1 MKRLVDDIYVALPDT
16 MEARSGAKV
25 LVEITRWPDAKGRQP
40 EGKITSILG
49 YKGDVGVDINC
60 VMAQH
65 KIPFSFPE
73 AVLKEADRV
82 SFDVALGGKTS

>member
-1 MKRLVDDIYVALPDT
+1 MIQHVNTSIVGTYDRQQMFGFVTPDDERLVDDIYVALPDT

-49 YKGDVGVDINC
+49 YK
-60 VMAQH
+60 A
-65 KIPFSFPE
+65 
-73 AVLKEADRV
+73 
-82 SFDVALGGKTS
+82 T